1 MASVLDMLA
10 PLRWVLGSSLV
21 APVEIVENL
30 DAGLF
35 ERFFRKS
42 SPVENLWKS
51 RGYFPQGIY
60 T

>member
-1 MASVLDMLA
+1 MLA

-51 RGYFPQGIY
+51 RGYFPQSIY